1 MIPEINENY
10 KVHKILVVLITELVM
25 RKVLAE
31 STPKN
36 IIEIGTR
43 SITDIIDTRKPSTDR
58 VG

>member
-10 KVHKILVVLITELVM
+10 KVHKILEVLITELVM

-43 SITDIIDTRKPSTDR
+43 SITDIIDTSKPSTDR